1 MEEWYIYQEQLRCH
15 TQHFFCVNPLEEFF
29 FLNRASIQKMMTCMA
44 EHWSRVYFLPIMSV
58 LGPGQHREIRT
69 CSSTPIA
76 PAKNVFNL
84 KMSNEGRSLWLCWL
98 YDTFKTNF
106 FNCISPQRCNILY
119 GSIIAKEKRS
129 AHCALSTTKH
139 ILDPRKVK

>member
-1 MEEWYIYQEQLRCH
+1 MPVQCVCVCICHPMSRRWTDGTIGTCVLHNTIAIYIFSYFFIELKK
-15 TQHFFCVNPLEEFF
+15 QHFIVGRMVHISRTALMSHTTLFLCESFGGNF

-84 KMSNEGRSLWLCWL
+84 KMSNEGRSL
-98 YDTFKTNF
+98 
-106 FNCISPQRCNILY
+106 
-119 GSIIAKEKRS
+119 
-129 AHCALSTTKH
+129 
-139 ILDPRKVK
+139 